1 MNELSLSFSDFKS
14 AQETHF
20 RLEMENWATKTQ
32 EITQENV
39 QTLFDQEIQRQ
50 GEVLGTIGAQ
60 IKLYCDALEAQQ
72 KRMDD
77 FQLEINQQVREF
89 LAADREE
96 IARQCS
102 EAHGRFD
109 YQFCTQEASMERI
122 RVEQQEIAASLSTRT
137 HQTTLDISAAVE
149 GLDRRVLDREHQEL
163 EKLRQHVTE
172 EVQLT
177 IANALKALEP
187 VKERE
192 QRKLKQ
198 HQRVVE
204 RKVAELDQMMQLIGR
219 QLIQNTSQL
228 QVVRNEQLE
237 YNLQVEDAG
246 FSDDDAVAEDSIT
259 VSQTPLIPAI
269 NDTASTL
276 QDSAELLARRSQ
288 HQELQQQLDKKL
300 RDYSQVLV
308 ATQGAKEEQTNL
320 ILATQSPRS
329 LQ

>member
-1 MNELSLSFSDFKS
+1 
-14 AQETHF
+14 
-20 RLEMENWATKTQ
+20 
-32 EITQENV
+32 
-39 QTLFDQEIQRQ
+39 
-50 GEVLGTIGAQ
+50 
-60 IKLYCDALEAQQ
+60 
-72 KRMDD
+72 MDD

-122 RVEQQEIAASLSTRT
+122 RVEQQEIAA
-137 HQTTLDISAAVE
+137 IE

-246 FSDDDAVAEDSIT
+246 FT
-259 VSQTPLIPAI
+259 
-269 NDTASTL
+269 STL